1 MSQGPIVPIFVEVAE
16 PATAEITVSDV
27 LTGAFSFTGALAVVA
42 LVLAVLFASTLIGL
56 RRKRLSNSPS
66 GTTADGVR
74 LGLNVSSS

>member
-1 MSQGPIVPIFVEVAE
+1 MSQEPIVPIFVEVAE

-27 LTGAFSFTGALAVVA
+27 LTGAFSFTRAIAVVA

-66 GTTADGVR
+66 DSTADVVR

>member
-1 MSQGPIVPIFVEVAE
+1 MSQEPIVPIFVEVAE
-16 PATAEITVSDV
+16 PAPAEITVSAV
-27 LTGAFSFTGALAVVA
+27 LTGAFSFTGAIAVVA

-66 GTTADGVR
+66 DSTAAVVR